1 MTSKRAFAALPL
13 AALVLLNAGVARA
26 ADPAP
31 APADA
36 AAADNSGLGEIVV
49 TATKRETNLQ
59 KTPIAISVVGAEAIK
74 DRHIQSLI
82 DLADG
87 AVPSLRIATF
97 EARQSALT
105 VGIRGIVPFDANQTA
120 RDQGVGVYIDGVYL
134 GRQQGLNAALFD
146 VQRIEVLRGPQGT
159 LFGRNTEGGAVS
171 IVTKEPTGEF
181 GGRVTGGVGN
191 YGSHTVEGHIDLP
204 AFANLAIKIDAL
216 QQHQDPTVKNPLA
229 GQAGWNQYD
238 RKGGRISAKWTPFD
252 GFSALVSYDKSKD
265 ENTPNYSQL
274 VNFNPNGLPVAT
286 LAQITANGGKLPA
299 GTIAPLSPLVVVSG
313 DNRMKVADIGVP
325 QQPSVDRSEGTS
337 INLKYKLTP
346 NIELRSITAWRTVST
361 DQWDNSGGAHRTVF
375 LPNAAFSRYSLSYL
389 DQRQFSQ
396 EIQLVGSIPQVD
408 FVLGGYYFNE
418 RAQEEHRR
426 RAPTSGTPTE
436 PATRSR
442 ARPSSGR

>member
-1 MTSKRAFAALPL
+1 MRNSTGFRLHLMLGGALLATVASSASL
-13 AALVLLNAGVARA
+13 AATG
-26 ADPAP
+26 
-31 APADA
+31 ADA
-36 AAADNSGLGEIVV
+36 AAEPAAAAAPAAEADQAGLGEIVV

-191 YGSHTVEGHIDLP
+191 YGSHTVRRPYRP
-204 AFANLAIKIDAL
+204 ARVRQPCD
-216 QQHQDPTVKNPLA
+216 QD
-229 GQAGWNQYD
+229 
-238 RKGGRISAKWTPFD
+238 
-252 GFSALVSYDKSKD
+252 
-265 ENTPNYSQL
+265 
-274 VNFNPNGLPVAT
+274 
-286 LAQITANGGKLPA
+286 
-299 GTIAPLSPLVVVSG
+299 
-313 DNRMKVADIGVP
+313 
-325 QQPSVDRSEGTS
+325 
-337 INLKYKLTP
+337 
-346 NIELRSITAWRTVST
+346 
-361 DQWDNSGGAHRTVF
+361 
-375 LPNAAFSRYSLSYL
+375 
-389 DQRQFSQ
+389 
-396 EIQLVGSIPQVD
+396 
-408 FVLGGYYFNE
+408 
-418 RAQEEHRR
+418 R
-426 RAPTSGTPTE
+426 RAAAAPGPDGQE
-436 PATRSR
+436 PAR
-442 ARPSSGR
+442 RPGRLESI